1 MPNITPQ
8 QNQFF
13 ADIRQILAEARK
25 QAYASVNAIM
35 VQTYWKIGQRIVEEE
50 QAGKD
55 RADYGHF
62 LIRNL
67 AKQLGDE
74 FGKGFSIANLKNCRQ
89 FYLTFPDFEKSYAV
103 RSPLSWTHHRLIM
116 RVSDPKARNYY
127 LQEAAS
133 QQWSSRQLERNI
145 ASHYYERLLTE
156 PASTAPTVV
165 GNTVSTG
172 EFIKDPYVLEFL
184 DLPESQA
191 QHENVLEAAI
201 ISKLQPFL
209 LELGKGFSFV
219 GRQFRISTETSHF
232 YIDLVFYNYLLKC
245 FVLIDLKTTKLKH
258 QDIGQMDMYVRL
270 FDDLKRGADDNPT
283 LGIILCADKDDTIV
297 RYSVLNDSQ
306 QLFASKYLRVLPSE
320 EELRQ
325 ALEARH
331 VLQLDNDMQGG
342 DDA

>member
-1 MPNITPQ
+1 MTNTNLQ

-13 ADIRQILAEARK
+13 ADILQILTEARK
-25 QAYASVNAIM
+25 QAYASVNTLM

-50 QAGKD
+50 QVGKD

-62 LIRNL
+62 LIRKL

-89 FYLTFPDFEKSYAV
+89 FYMTFPDFEKGYAV
-103 RSPLSWTHHRLIM
+103 RSPLSWTHYRLIM
-116 RVSDPKARNYY
+116 RVSNPKARDYY
-127 LQEAAS
+127 LQEAAN
-133 QQWSSRQLERNI
+133 QQWSSRQLDRNI

-156 PASTAPTVV
+156 PDSIKAAVTGSLVT
-165 GNTVSTG
+165 TG

-191 QHENVLEAAI
+191 QHENALEAAI

-331 VLQLDNDMQGG
+331 VLQLNHDIQGG
-342 DDA
+342 DGA